1 MDNKIHIGLSTDDNY
16 VDFAMIVIRS
26 VARFHPQN
34 GKPLVFHIFTNG
46 LSEGQR
52 KRFSRYSSS
61 QVEIKEIPVD
71 TTAFHARWGTAK
83 PMYYRL
89 EYANFLPDLARI
101 IYLDCDVVVLDDIE
115 KLWNMDL
122 QGKPLAGVGDRA
134 GLQEKRKCYC
144 PGHIMFNS
152 GVMLLDLDQ
161 WRMEG
166 HVEKLAKFWH
176 DNRSW
181 MHFADQGLLNAY
193 FGRNYTMLPQ
203 NLEYHKL
210 CLPQPRRPRD
220 VHRRGSAGRHPESWN
235 RPLYRPPQAMAF
247 LEELPPPLRI
257 HFLPLCAGYAHR
269 ILEKGKILVETT
281 SARMVCRLPQKTPL
295 GKKGHQDNTL
305 VMPGCR
311 PLTH

>member
-71 TTAFHARWGTAK
+71 TTAFHARWGISK

-144 PGHIMFNS
+144 PDHIMFNS

-203 NLEYHKL
+203 NWNIINSVYRNPAVPGMYTDEEVQDAIRNPGIVHFTGHHKPWL
-210 CLPQPRRPRD
+210 FWKSF
-220 VHRRGSAGRHPESWN
+220 HHP
-235 RPLYRPPQAMAF
+235 YGYTF
-247 LEELPPPLRI
+247 C
-257 HFLPLCAGYAHR
+257 LCALDTPIGFWKKAKYWLKLHLHGWFVDSR
-269 ILEKGKILVETT
+269 KK
-281 SARMVCRLPQKTPL
+281 RLWGRKDIRTI
-295 GKKGHQDNTL
+295 
-305 VMPGCR
+305 R
-311 PLTH
+311 W

>member
-52 KRFSRYSSS
+52 KRFSHYSSS

-144 PGHIMFNS
+144 PDHIMFNS

-193 FGRNYTMLPQ
+193 FGKNYTMLPQ
-203 NLEYHKL
+203 NWNIINSVYRNPAVPGMYTDEEVQDAIRNPGIVHFTGHHKPWL
-210 CLPQPRRPRD
+210 FWKSF
-220 VHRRGSAGRHPESWN
+220 HHP
-235 RPLYRPPQAMAF
+235 YGYTF
-247 LEELPPPLRI
+247 C
-257 HFLPLCAGYAHR
+257 LCA
-269 ILEKGKILVETT
+269 LD
-281 SARMVCRLPQKTPL
+281 TPI
-295 GKKGHQDNTL
+295 GF
-305 VMPGCR
+305 
-311 PLTH
+311 